1 MCDPYHIAGISGWE
15 TAAGLGKD
23 WGVLSAP
30 QLLNSSA
37 RKAPELHLCLLDVFR
52 GTSEFVKSNNQQ
64 FRRGNEMLS
73 TLPERLLKIYR
84 QSLEQFTTSHGSFPF
99 L

>member
-1 MCDPYHIAGISGWE
+1 MCDPYHRAGIRGWE
-15 TAAGLGKD
+15 TAVGLGKD
-23 WGVLSAP
+23 WRVLSAP

-37 RKAPELHLCLLDVFR
+37 RKAPELHLCMLDVFQ

-64 FRRGNEMLS
+64 LRRGNEMFS
-73 TLPERLLKIYR
+73 TLPERLLKIYH
-84 QSLEQFTTSHGSFPF
+84 QSLEQFTTSCGSFPF

>member
-1 MCDPYHIAGISGWE
+1 MCDPYHRAGFSGSE

-23 WGVLSAP
+23 WGLISAP

-37 RKAPELHLCLLDVFR
+37 GKAPELNLCLLDVFQ

-64 FRRGNEMLS
+64 LRRGKEMLS
-73 TLPERLLKIYR
+73 TLPERLLKIYH
-84 QSLEQFTTSHGSFPF
+84 QSLEQFTTSCGSFPF